1 MSKYKAVKTN
11 GFDSGL
17 EDRFHTMLLK
27 SGIEFEKQIKFEL
40 QESFKINGK
49 SIQSINYIA
58 DFYLK
63 KLDIIIDVKGFET
76 ADFKIKKKMFQKKFN
91 KDIVCLAECPKIYE
105 IENKNRLFEGWIDIS
120 LLKKLQTKRKKEDEK
135 LGKVRK
141 KRKKRSKI

>member
-17 EDRFHTMLLK
+17 EDKFHTMLLK

-40 QESFKINGK
+40 QESFKINGR

-63 KLDIIIDVKGFET
+63 KLDIIVDVKGFET
-76 ADFKIKKKMFQKKFN
+76 PEFKLKKKLFQKKFGI
-91 KDIVCLAECPKIYE
+91 DIICLTKCPKKYE
-105 IENKNRLFEGWIDIS
+105 HLNENRFFEGWIENS
-120 LLKKLQTKRKKEDEK
+120 LLVKLRK
-135 LGKVRK
+135 LNK
-141 KRKKRSKI
+141 KR

>member
-1 MSKYKAVKTN
+1 MAKSKYKAVKTN

-40 QESFKINGK
+40 QESFKINGR

-76 ADFKIKKKMFQKKFN
+76 ADFKIKKKLFQKKFSKDIICLTECPQKYYELN
-91 KDIVCLAECPKIYE
+91 KD
-105 IENKNRLFEGWIDIS
+105 RLFEGWIEKG
-120 LLKKLQTKRKKEDEK
+120 LLKLLRKKN
-135 LGKVRK
+135 K
-141 KRKKRSKI
+141 KDKE